1 MKFPSQSV
9 REGRPYARTVTT
21 TIILSSRRSRQQ
33 NHTPT
38 NPTLSRRQKSGDRV
52 SVRQDF
58 FNKIFLHPPPSIP
71 FYELLLFQSLVVL
84 NFVPIMF
91 SSLRQS
97 SLRVMRSTVGAQLN
111 MSTGK
116 TYKHILSEV
125 RGKVGLIT
133 LNRPKALN
141 ALCDELLEEVID
153 AGKAFDKDS
162 NIGAIVITG
171 VLLIFI
177 VLHQFGLALFIIN
190 VHRFREGICCWRRH

>member
-21 TIILSSRRSRQQ
+21 TIILSSRQSRQE

-58 FNKIFLHPPPSIP
+58 FNKIFLHPPPSIL
-71 FYELLLFQSLVVL
+71 FDELLLLQSLVVL

-171 VLLIFI
+171 V
-177 VLHQFGLALFIIN
+177 
-190 VHRFREGICCWRRH
+190 